1 MTGAPGRGRVLYVE
15 DSALARGEIAAYLRE
30 EGFEVLEADSAEA
43 ALEIAAERTADVAL
57 VDIGLPRM
65 DGIGLIRRLRVGAG
79 CVSPEVPVIVLTG
92 AGTIERAFEAGQLHV
107 TAFLQKP
114 VGEPDDLVALLDDA
128 IEQGRRDEA
137 ARGLILPPRETD
149 TAPRPLRT
157 ASGGESVRMVGN
169 SAAIAQ
175 ILAAVQRVAP
185 TSARVLITG
194 ESGTGK
200 ELVARAMHDGSPRR
214 AGPFIEVNCAAI
226 PRELVESEL
235 FGHEKGAFTGA
246 AGAKAGRLEM
256 AHGGTLFL
264 DEVGDMSLAA
274 QATLLRTI
282 ETGRLQRVGGT
293 RQIDVDVRIVAATNK
308 ALETEVREGR
318 FREDLYY
325 RLNVVR
331 IHLPPLRERRDDIAA
346 LATYFL
352 ARAAPDYARPDLTL
366 GEDAVQ
372 ALRRYDWP
380 GNIRELKNAV
390 DRLAI
395 FAESATITG
404 TDVATALRET
414 QRHDDDGDD
423 NDDNDDGELR
433 GEVRRREMAVIVE
446 ALSRCNWNVSEAARQ
461 LGIAR
466 ASLHRKIKE
475 YGLER
480 EPHGP

>member
-1 MTGAPGRGRVLYVE
+1 MAAPTNGRVLIH
-15 DSALARGEIAAYLRE
+15 GE
-30 EGFEVLEADSAEA
+30 
-43 ALEIAAERTADVAL
+43 
-57 VDIGLPRM
+57 
-65 DGIGLIRRLRVGAG
+65 
-79 CVSPEVPVIVLTG
+79 
-92 AGTIERAFEAGQLHV
+92 
-107 TAFLQKP
+107 
-114 VGEPDDLVALLDDA
+114 
-128 IEQGRRDEA
+128 
-137 ARGLILPPRETD
+137 
-149 TAPRPLRT
+149 
-157 ASGGESVRMVGN
+157 N
-169 SAAIAQ
+169 
-175 ILAAVQRVAP
+175 
-185 TSARVLITG
+185 
-194 ESGTGK
+194 GTGK
-200 ELVARAMHDGSPRR
+200 ELVARSIHTRSRR
-214 AGPFIEVNCAAI
+214 AKGPFIEVNCAAI
-226 PRELVESEL
+226 PEDLIESEL
-235 FGHEKGAFTGA
+235 FGHNRGSFANAHESKIGKFQ
-246 AGAKAGRLEM
+246 KADRGS
-256 AHGGTLFL
+256 LFL

-293 RQIDVDVRIVAATNK
+293 RQIEVDVRIVAATNK

-331 IHLPPLRERRDDIAA
+331 IHLPPLRERRDDIPA

-352 ARAAPDYARPDLTL
+352 ARSAHDYARPDLTL
-366 GEDAVQ
+366 GEDALL
-372 ALRRYDWP
+372 ALRRHDWP

-395 FAESATITG
+395 FAESATISG

-414 QRHDDDGDD
+414 QRHDDDVDD
-423 NDDNDDGELR
+423 AIDSDDGELR